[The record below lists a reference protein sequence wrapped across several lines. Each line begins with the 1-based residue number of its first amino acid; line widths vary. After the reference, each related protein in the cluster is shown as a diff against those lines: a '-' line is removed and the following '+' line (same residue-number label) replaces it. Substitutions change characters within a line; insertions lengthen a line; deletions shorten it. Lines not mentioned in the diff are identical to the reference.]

1 MAAATP
7 FAFLLGA
14 LATDKGLSVGEA
26 GLMSALVFA
35 GSAQFI
41 ALDSWTMPPAWLAL
55 LAPGGRLVAPVGG
68 DGLQALEVVDVQA
81 GPQGPIFNRQR
92 LEGVA
97 FVPLRSGIA

>member
-1 MAAATP
+1 VKPPQRRLAG
-7 FAFLLGA
+7 AFL
-14 LATDKGLSVGEA
+14 A
-26 GLMSALVFA
+26 GA
-35 GSAQFI
+35 GSRLLPASLPWRFFG
-41 ALDSWTMPPAWLAL
+41 AAVVFHVLAWLAL

-68 DGLQALEVVDVQA
+68 EGLQALEVVDVQA